1 ATLGNLQVNSW
12 RSAINRKA
20 VGSNLVCRAKHLS
33 TSRSAVSWYEVP
45 KHANSSGMP
54 NTARNKTWI
63 EGRSHAPTRLERPH
77 RRIENGRPHY
87 PGQAEVANPPS
98 HHCATSRHATER
110 QWGGSSSPLVGALQT
125 IQEHPG
131 RALMA
136 NFLEGLLD

>member
-1 ATLGNLQVNSW
+1 MTVTREASPPMEGRGIEPFPCPAPFHRSRLKQASVTLGNLQVNSW

-77 RRIENGRPHY
+77 RRIE
-87 PGQAEVANPPS
+87 
-98 HHCATSRHATER
+98 
-110 QWGGSSSPLVGALQT
+110 
-125 IQEHPG
+125 
-131 RALMA
+131 
-136 NFLEGLLD
+136 